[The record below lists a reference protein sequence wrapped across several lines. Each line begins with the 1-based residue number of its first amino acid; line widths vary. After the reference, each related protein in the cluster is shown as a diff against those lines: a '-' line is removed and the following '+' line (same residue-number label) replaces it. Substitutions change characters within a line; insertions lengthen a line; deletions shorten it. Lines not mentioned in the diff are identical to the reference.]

1 MSNMTIASQ
10 KVIRFY
16 NPISFSKITK
26 RFHEW
31 NSRRKTI
38 FELEQLSEDQ
48 LQDIGINR
56 ADIRI
61 LATKIASTR

>member
-1 MSNMTIASQ
+1 MTIASQ

-26 RFHEW
+26 RLHEW

-38 FELEQLSEDQ
+38 FELERLTERQ
-48 LQDIGINR
+48 LQDIGVNR
-56 ADIRI
+56 ADIQI
-61 LATKIASTR
+61 IAAKIASTR